1 VKEGKIESK
10 RNRIKYR
17 PTVDLKDEL
26 SELAILGPRAMDGQG
41 QRRLVRLLRTCEPI
55 MVLWTRYHFGMFFR
69 VDPERYKKHGKLML
83 VIFWAVILVSAIA
96 LWAVVKSA
104 K

>member
-1 VKEGKIESK
+1 V
-10 RNRIKYR
+10 
-17 PTVDLKDEL
+17 
-26 SELAILGPRAMDGQG
+26 
-41 QRRLVRLLRTCEPI
+41 
-55 MVLWTRYHFGMFFR
+55 VLWTRYHFGMFFR